1 MRLSFLRAPRV
12 ETLRSRPVRTGTG
25 RDIGVY
31 EYGDPNGRPLF
42 ALHGT
47 PSCGAGF
54 DWTDAP
60 ARERGL
66 RVIAPD
72 RPGIGHSDAVPM
84 TSVADYSAELGALA
98 DALAIDRF
106 LLLGYSGGGPY
117 ALAVAHRLA
126 HRVESATIVSGAG
139 EIGAWATWK
148 DLARSDRQLTWAVA
162 ARARRSRRSRCGSPI
177 SGPRF
182 APRIAL
188 WSAETE
194 MSKSDRQVMRHL
206 GSTEALALFTQALT
220 GSAAGV
226 VARLRA
232 AGAAVERAARRDLG
246 AGALLAR
253 HRRHVRAARAHRAL
267 IERIP
272 GARLTTWP
280 GEGHLALI
288 THVAEVLDDIAAPT
302 PSTVGSHGRAAAPR
316 SRRDSSRVS
325 GARRRATPRPR
336 R

>member
-1 MRLSFLRAPRV
+1 MPERYGPKSDRSSRDLGSSILLRCDFRSCGLPRV

-47 PSCGAGF
+47 PSCGAAF

-60 ARERGL
+60 ARELGL

-98 DALAIDRF
+98 DALSIDRF

-126 HRVESATIVSGAG
+126 HRVESATVVSGAG

-148 DLARSDRQLTWAVA
+148 DLARSDRQLTWASLHA
-162 ARARRSRRSRCGSPI
+162 PADRAGRTAGRRSR
-177 SGPRF
+177 GP
-182 APRIAL
+182 
-188 WSAETE
+188 
-194 MSKSDRQVMRHL
+194 
-206 GSTEALALFTQALT
+206 
-220 GSAAGV
+220 
-226 VARLRA
+226 
-232 AGAAVERAARRDLG
+232 
-246 AGALLAR
+246 
-253 HRRHVRAARAHRAL
+253 VRAAHRA
-267 IERIP
+267 
-272 GARLTTWP
+272 
-280 GEGHLALI
+280 
-288 THVAEVLDDIAAPT
+288 V
-302 PSTVGSHGRAAAPR
+302 VG
-316 SRRDSSRVS
+316 RDRDVEE
-325 GARRRATPRPR
+325 
-336 R
+336 

>member
-47 PSCGAGF
+47 PSCGAAF
-54 DWTDAP
+54 DWTDTP
-60 ARERGL
+60 ARELGL

-84 TSVADYSAELGALA
+84 TSVADYAVELGALA
-98 DALAIDRF
+98 DALSIDRF

-117 ALAVAHRLA
+117 ALAVAHGLA
-126 HRVESATIVSGAG
+126 HRVESATVVSGAG

-148 DLARSDRQLTWAVA
+148 DLARSDRQLTWASLHAPAVA
-162 ARARRSRRSRCGSPI
+162 QVALRVADLGA
-177 SGPRF
+177 RF

-194 MSKSDRQVMRHL
+194 MSKSDRRVMRHL

-220 GSAAGV
+220 GSAAG
-226 VARLRA
+226 
-232 AGAAVERAARRDLG
+232 AVRDY
-246 AGALLAR
+246 ALLAR
-253 HRRHVRAARAHRAL
+253 PWNVPLGEISVPVHCWQGTDDTFVPPAHARAL
-267 IERIP
+267 QERIP

-288 THVAEVLDDIAAPT
+288 THVAEVLGDIAAT
-302 PSTVGSHGRAAAPR
+302 
-316 SRRDSSRVS
+316 RD
-325 GARRRATPRPR
+325 
-336 R
+336 